1 MIEVEWVSEN
11 SNDINDQ
18 YCCQAAKI
26 LLNSVAVKAPR
37 HLYSKNVSLKLFND
51 TQPYLNENVLL
62 NWTATTTAIFTDN
75 KMTWVCSAQASSV
88 LQYSI
93 KQVHFTK

>member
-1 MIEVEWVSEN
+1 MIAVEWVSET

-18 YCCQAAKI
+18 YHCQPVKI

-51 TQPYLNENVLL
+51 TQPYLNECIIKLDCN
-62 NWTATTTAIFTDN
+62 N
-75 KMTWVCSAQASSV
+75 
-88 LQYSI
+88 YSNI
-93 KQVHFTK
+93 YRKQNDLGMLSPSI